1 MTIPHKVSET
11 VTLCEV
17 VVIDLICILDYN
29 SACYIAGSKALN
41 NLHLRTKEER
51 EDE

>member
-1 MTIPHKVSET
+1 MNSFNKVSET

-29 SACYIAGSKALN
+29 SIV
-41 NLHLRTKEER
+41 T
-51 EDE
+51 